1 MQPCGGQLA
10 CLFADEPAFRAHVC
24 EYLEGSDSSL
34 G

>member
-24 EYLEGSDSSL
+24 VSIWKAQILH
-34 G
+34 